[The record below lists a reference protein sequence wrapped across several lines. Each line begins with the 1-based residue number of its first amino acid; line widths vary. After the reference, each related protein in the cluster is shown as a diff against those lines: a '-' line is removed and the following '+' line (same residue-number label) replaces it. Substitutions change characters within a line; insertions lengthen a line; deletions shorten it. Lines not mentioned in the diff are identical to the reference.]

1 MTVFQK
7 ISDKTG
13 VPLEQPKREFQLRTK
28 LLYAMY
34 LKGIK
39 NYDDVQRIINE
50 YYKKPEKVLLEFG
63 IR

>member
-13 VPLEQPKREFQLRTK
+13 VPLEQLKREFQLRTK

-34 LKGIK
+34 LRGIK